1 LACFVD
7 YGSVVAIG
15 ERLVVLCLAQN
26 AKQAGVVFSYIVGIL
41 DAVPMLAKLI
51 KNKTV
56 ETLSLANGVE
66 IEVRAAHF
74 RGIRGIT
81 AAAIIWDE
89 MCFWFTDDTGSQNPD
104 SEILNAARPA
114 LATTN
119 GILACISSPTR
130 AAARLTTLGCA
141 TMAAKGDPRILIA
154 QGASRD
160 FNPSLPERVVARAL
174 ERDPLAA
181 RAEYLAEWRSDI
193 EGFVS
198 FEAVQA
204 VIDKGVI
211 ERAPEAG
218 LSYVAF
224 VDAAGGS
231 GADSYT
237 CAIAHRDGENAVL
250 DAVRE
255 AKPPFSPED
264 ITREFASFVLTY
276 RIKQVR
282 GDRYAGEW
290 PAEQFR
296 KWGVDYQ
303 PSAKPKSDIYNKLL
317 PMVNSTRALLL
328 DNGRL
333 ISQLTSL

>member
-1 LACFVD
+1 
-7 YGSVVAIG
+7 
-15 ERLVVLCLAQN
+15 LAQN

-141 TMAAKGDPRILIA
+141 TMAPRA
-154 QGASRD
+154 
-160 FNPSLPERVVARAL
+160 
-174 ERDPLAA
+174 
-181 RAEYLAEWRSDI
+181 
-193 EGFVS
+193 
-198 FEAVQA
+198 
-204 VIDKGVI
+204 
-211 ERAPEAG
+211 
-218 LSYVAF
+218 
-224 VDAAGGS
+224 
-231 GADSYT
+231 
-237 CAIAHRDGENAVL
+237 
-250 DAVRE
+250 
-255 AKPPFSPED
+255 
-264 ITREFASFVLTY
+264 
-276 RIKQVR
+276 
-282 GDRYAGEW
+282 
-290 PAEQFR
+290 
-296 KWGVDYQ
+296 
-303 PSAKPKSDIYNKLL
+303 
-317 PMVNSTRALLL
+317 TRA
-328 DNGRL
+328 
-333 ISQLTSL
+333 S